1 MFRFTLV
8 VALFATALGFAPAGR
23 STASRSMS
31 LSMGAKS
38 KSVPFLPV
46 PEKCVGLPGSKEFD
60 PIGFSDSIDIRWM
73 QEAEIKHSRVAMLA
87 FLGYVFADFHHPVLG
102 VSSVEGHNAAVA
114 SGAGWQVLAFIAGL
128 EFISC
133 VAVKEMFD
141 GSGRKPGEFG
151 FDPAGMHYD
160 LHCVL
165 LALIFVRIC
174 LYPVLVSDPL

>member
-1 MFRFTLV
+1 MFRFAVV
-8 VALFATALGFAPAGR
+8 VALFASALGFAPAGR
-23 STASRSMS
+23 STASRSM
-31 LSMGAKS
+31 MMAAKS

-46 PEKCVGLPGSKEFD
+46 PEKCVGLPGSKDFD

-73 QEAEIKHSRVAMLA
+73 QEAEIKHGRVAMLA
-87 FLGYVFADFHHPVLG
+87 FLGFVVGDLVHPVLG

-133 VAVKEMFD
+133 VAMKEMFD

-151 FDPAGMHYD
+151 FDPVGTCYH
-160 LHCVL
+160 L
-165 LALIFVRIC
+165 
-174 LYPVLVSDPL
+174 

>member
-8 VALFATALGFAPAGR
+8 VALFASALGFAPAGR
-23 STASRSMS
+23 TTASRSMM
-31 LSMGAKS
+31 MGAKS

-128 EFISC
+128 EFISV
-133 VAVKEMFD
+133 VAMKEMFD
-141 GSGRKPGEFG
+141 GSGRKPGDFG
-151 FDPAGMHYD
+151 FDPAGKQ
-160 LHCVL
+160 
-165 LALIFVRIC
+165 
-174 LYPVLVSDPL
+174 